1 MILFINCDDK
11 KIEDSPL
18 SKSLLKVCK
27 EFLGDD
33 KILFNSKEDQI
44 NYNIKDLKK
53 VKGVIISGSD
63 LRIIKKQYPKFILT
77 SILPLLHLDVPVLGI
92 CFGMQKLGLLFKC
105 KINSFPKQRNARR
118 IVKFSNNALFKGIDT
133 RKRFYV
139 EHYDYIEK
147 TSNLVDIIA
156 TDSKGLC
163 YGFKHKLKPYYGLQ
177 FHPEKS
183 GTEGKKIFKNFFTIC
198 KIKL

>member
-11 KIEDSPL
+11 KIEESSL

-33 KILFNSKEDQI
+33 KILFDSKEDQI
-44 NYNIKDLKK
+44 KYNVKDLKK

-63 LRIIKKQYPKFILT
+63 LRIIKKQYPKFILS
-77 SILPLLHLDVPVLGI
+77 SILPLLHLNVPVLGI

-105 KINSFPKQRNARR
+105 KINSFPEQRNGRR
-118 IVKFSNNALFKGIDT
+118 IVKFSNNSLFKGIDT
-133 RKRFYV
+133 RKKFYV

-163 YGFKHKLKPYYGLQ
+163 YGFKHKLQPYYGLQ